1 MLHLVASNLVDVKFE
16 EIVLEEKKFD
26 LNSPENAFVRAKFR
40 EYYSGQGRHFQLP
53 YEFTAREFGV
63 GFEDKIDYRHK
74 SFANENEVRDYL
86 AREAPFYISYSTARY
101 SLPGARP
108 MEKKGF
114 LGADIAF
121 DLDKPKRQPEHD
133 HSAVMCEFCLEKTR
147 DDALLFVEDFLLD
160 DFGLSEKEVQT
171 NFSGS
176 KGYHFHVRTP
186 DVQKLSSIARKE
198 LCDYAAAF
206 GVEADKVFTE
216 EKFGTRKAEYS
227 LLGPSLESKGWS
239 AKVFK
244 SITSFVERAD
254 EALCKQEGLSPQ
266 KTKLFLEKRGEIL
279 QKISSGRWSALQG
292 LEEFWKQLA
301 TQAISIKRV
310 ELDAPVSF
318 DMARLIRLPGSL
330 HGDTGLLTVTLS
342 KNELSKFE
350 PLKDAVVFKKGFVQV
365 EGTPF
370 LPAARV
376 VFMGQEFG
384 IVSSLKTEVPEGL
397 AVMLLRKGK
406 AKLA

>member
-1 MLHLVASNLVDVKFE
+1 MEA
-16 EIVLEEKKFD
+16 EKKFD
-26 LNSPENAFVRAKFR
+26 LNSPENAFVRQKFR
-40 EYYSGQGRHFQLP
+40 EYYSGEGRRFQLP

-74 SFANENEVRDYL
+74 SFSNENELRDYL

-121 DLDKPKRQPEHD
+121 DLDKPGWQPEHE
-133 HSAVMCEFCLEKTR
+133 HSQVMCAYCLEKTR
-147 DDALLFVEDFLLD
+147 EDALLFVEDFLLD
-160 DFGLSEKEVQT
+160 DFGLSEREVQIV
-171 NFSGS
+171 FSGS

-186 DVQKLSSIARKE
+186 EVQKLYSNARKE
-198 LCDYAAAF
+198 LCDYVAAF
-206 GVEADKVFTE
+206 GVEADKIFYE
-216 EKFGTRKAEYS
+216 DKYGTKKDDYS
-227 LLGPSLESKGWS
+227 LLGPSAGSMGWK
-239 AKVFK
+239 AKAFK
-244 SITSFVERAD
+244 FIKNFVENAD
-254 EALCKQEGLSPQ
+254 EKLLKQEGLSPQ
-266 KTKLFLEKRGEIL
+266 KTKLFVEKRSEIL
-279 QKISSGRWSALQG
+279 QKICSGRWSFPPG
-292 LEEFWKQLA
+292 FEEFWKKLA
-301 TQAISIKRV
+301 AQAISGKRV

-342 KNELSKFE
+342 KNELAKFE
-350 PLKDAVVFKKGFVQV
+350 ALKDAVVFKKGFMKV
-365 EGTPF
+365 EGTPY
-370 LPAARV
+370 LPASRV

-384 IVSSLKTEVPEGL
+384 VVSGLKTEVPEGL

-406 AKLA
+406 AKLAV